1 MKKNLFLLLLLFAG
15 SIWMTACE
23 KDKDVSPDNEQELIT
38 TIRLTITGGGA
49 TQTLNAADKDGAGGL
64 APVIDQVK
72 LKPNTDYT
80 LSVQFLDE
88 SKTPAENITTE
99 VEEESN
105 DHLVCYVA
113 SGAMPLPGITDKDK
127 KNKPLGLKSSFKTG
141 AAGTGSLKVTLK
153 HEADKNNATP
163 CSTGETDAEA
173 TFTVSVN

>member
-1 MKKNLFLLLLLFAG
+1 MKKNLFFLLLLFAG

-23 KDKDVSPDNEQELIT
+23 KDKDASPDNEQELIT

-49 TQTLNAADKDGAGGL
+49 TQTFNAADKDGAGGL
-64 APVIDQVK
+64 APVIDQVN

-88 SKTPAENITTE
+88 SKTPAGNITAE
-99 VEEESN
+99 VETES
-105 DHLVCYVA
+105 DAHLICYAA
-113 SGAMPLPGITDKDK
+113 SGAMPLPAVTDKDK
-127 KNKPLGLKSSFKTG
+127 NNKPLGLKSSFKTG

-173 TFTVSVN
+173 TFSVSVN